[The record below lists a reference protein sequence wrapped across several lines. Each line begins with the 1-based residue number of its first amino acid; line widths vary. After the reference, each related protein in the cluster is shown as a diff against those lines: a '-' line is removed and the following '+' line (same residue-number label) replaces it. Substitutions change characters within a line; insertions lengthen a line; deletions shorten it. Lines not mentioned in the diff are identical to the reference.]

1 MSSVIDFRDAVVVFN
16 GFPALAEASIEV
28 QRGEIVL
35 LQGPNGAGK
44 TTLLRACAGL
54 LPIVRGEAS
63 VLGVD
68 LCVDRQSVRARVGL
82 LGHANGLFADLTIS
96 ENVMFWAQMVGAKVA
111 EVDATLKR
119 FGINGK
125 LAEQKVMQLSAG
137 QKRRCALACLVVR
150 RAELWLL
157 DEPHAGLDATA
168 RDEIDAIIREA
179 CTAGATVLIASHE
192 LERARGL
199 ATRSVSVVA
208 GRVVS

>member
-1 MSSVIDFRDAVVVFN
+1 MSLVVDFRDAVVVFN
-16 GFPALAEASIEV
+16 GFPALAGASFQV
-28 QRGEIVL
+28 TRGEVVL

-54 LPIVRGEAS
+54 LPVVRGDAN
-63 VLGVD
+63 VLGFD

-82 LGHANGLFADLTIS
+82 LGHANGLFADLTIR
-96 ENVMFWAQMVGAKVA
+96 ENILFWAQVIGASTD
-111 EVDATLKR
+111 EVNATMHR
-119 FGINGK
+119 MGIDGRI
-125 LAEQKVMQLSAG
+125 ADQKVSLLSAG

-157 DEPHAGLDATA
+157 DEPHAGLDAKG

-179 CTAGATVLIASHE
+179 SSFGATVLIASHE
-192 LERARGL
+192 LERTKGL

-208 GRVVS
+208 GQVQ

>member
-1 MSSVIDFRDAVVVFN
+1 MSMVVDFRDAVVVFN
-16 GFPALAEASIEV
+16 GFPALAGATLQVS
-28 QRGEIVL
+28 QGEIVL

-54 LPIVRGEAS
+54 LPVERGGAR

-82 LGHANGLFADLTIS
+82 LGHANGLFADLSIRENIS
-96 ENVMFWAQMVGAKVA
+96 FWARLVGATSA
-111 EVDATLKR
+111 EVDATMQR
-119 FGINGK
+119 MGIDGR
-125 LAEQKVMQLSAG
+125 LAQQKVSLLSAG

-157 DEPHAGLDATA
+157 DEPHAGLDASG

-179 CTAGATVLIASHE
+179 SSSGATVLIASHE
-192 LERARGL
+192 LERAKGL

-208 GRVVS
+208 GQVRA